1 MSDDVV
7 AAKVTKRTLA
17 EWRSALA
24 KLREVERQQNIA
36 LPGETGRLLE
46 VVGQALAQGGGAVPG
61 DDIAQIEKITCVEAT
76 YS

>member
-1 MSDDVV
+1 MSDD
-7 AAKVTKRTLA
+7 AIEPKVTKRTLA

-24 KLREVERQQNIA
+24 KLREAERQQNIA

-46 VVGQALAQGGGAVPG
+46 VVGQALAQGDSAVPA
-61 DDIAQIEKITCVEAT
+61 DDVARIEEITSVEAT

>member
-1 MSDDVV
+1 VSDDVV
-7 AAKVTKRTLA
+7 EPKVTKRTLA

-24 KLREVERQQNIA
+24 KLREAERQQSIA

-46 VVGQALAQGGGAVPG
+46 VVGQALAQGDSAVPAN
-61 DDIAQIEKITCVEAT
+61 DIAQIEKITRVEAT